1 MPLATLPALFISH
14 GSPMLALDAGA
25 VGAALHRVASNLPKP
40 QAIVVMSAHWQSQ
53 HLEVS
58 TGHLPETWHD
68 FRGFP
73 KELYQIRYPA
83 AGAPEI
89 ADQIIE
95 QLNHAQLDARPNA
108 IRPRDHGVWMPL
120 LHMYPDADVPVIQIS
135 IPLHYS
141 ESQLAYIGQILSALR
156 QDQILLIGSGSI
168 THNLA
173 ELSWQDP
180 NAATPSWASAF
191 RNWIVHQLSNDD
203 REAVFAWKTNAP
215 HALKN
220 HPTDEHLSP
229 LFFAMGAG
237 ERFSVIHSSFAH
249 GSLGMD
255 LYRFD

>member
-25 VGAALHRVASNLPKP
+25 VGAALQRVASNLPTP

-53 HLEVS
+53 QLEVS

-73 KELYQIRYPA
+73 KALYQIRYPA
-83 AGAPEI
+83 AGSPAI
-89 ADQIIE
+89 ADNIID
-95 QLNHAQLDARPNA
+95 QLNLAQLDARPNA
-108 IRPRDHGVWMPL
+108 IRPRDHGVWIPL
-120 LHMYPDADVPVIQIS
+120 LHMYPDADVPVIQVS
-135 IPLHYS
+135 IPLHYT
-141 ESQLAYIGQILSALR
+141 EGQLTYIGQVLSSLR
-156 QDQILLIGSGSI
+156 QQQILLIGSGSI

-173 ELSWQDP
+173 ELSWQQP
-180 NAATPSWASAF
+180 NAATPNWASAF
-191 RNWIVHQLSNDD
+191 RNWMVHQLSNDD
-203 REAVFAWKTNAP
+203 REAVFAWKTAAP
-215 HALKN
+215 HAAQN

>member
-95 QLNHAQLDARPNA
+95 QLNHAQLDARP
-108 IRPRDHGVWMPL
+108 
-120 LHMYPDADVPVIQIS
+120 
-135 IPLHYS
+135 
-141 ESQLAYIGQILSALR
+141 
-156 QDQILLIGSGSI
+156 
-168 THNLA
+168 
-173 ELSWQDP
+173 
-180 NAATPSWASAF
+180 
-191 RNWIVHQLSNDD
+191 
-203 REAVFAWKTNAP
+203 KC
-215 HALKN
+215 
-220 HPTDEHLSP
+220 HPP
-229 LFFAMGAG
+229 A
-237 ERFSVIHSSFAH
+237 
-249 GSLGMD
+249 
-255 LYRFD
+255 

>member
-25 VGAALHRVASNLPKP
+25 VGAALQRVASNLPKP

-53 HLEVS
+53 QLEVS

-73 KELYQIRYPA
+73 TELYQIRYPA
-83 AGAPEI
+83 AGAPDI
-89 ADQIIE
+89 ADYIIE
-95 QLNHAQLDARPNA
+95 QLNHAHLDARPNA

-120 LHMYPDADVPVIQIS
+120 LHLYPAADIPVIQIS
-135 IPLHYS
+135 IPLHYNAD
-141 ESQLAYIGQILSALR
+141 QLAYIGQVLSALR
-156 QDQILLIGSGSI
+156 QEQILLIGSGSI

-173 ELSWQDP
+173 ELSWQQP
-180 NAATPSWASAF
+180 HAATPNWASEF
-191 RNWIVHQLSNDD
+191 RNWIVHHLSNDD
-203 REAVFAWKTNAP
+203 HEPVFSWKTQAP
-215 HALKN
+215 HAIKN

-229 LFFAMGAG
+229 LFFTMGAG

-255 LYRFD
+255 IYRFD

>member
-25 VGAALHRVASNLPKP
+25 VGIALQRVASNLPKP

-53 HLEVS
+53 QLEVS

-73 KELYQIRYPA
+73 KALYQIRYPA
-83 AGAPEI
+83 AGAPDI
-89 ADQIIE
+89 AEYIIE
-95 QLNHAQLDARPNA
+95 RLNLAQLDARPNA

-120 LHMYPDADVPVIQIS
+120 LHMYPAADVPVIQIS
-135 IPLHYS
+135 IPLSYT
-141 ESQLAYIGQILSALR
+141 EGQLAYIGQALSILR
-156 QDQILLIGSGSI
+156 QEQILLIGSGSI

-173 ELSWQDP
+173 ELSWQQSH
-180 NAATPSWASAF
+180 AATPNWASEF
-191 RNWIVHQLSNDD
+191 RNWIVYQLSNDD
-203 REAVFAWKTNAP
+203 HEAVFGWKSDAP
-215 HALKN
+215 YALQN

-237 ERFSVIHSSFAH
+237 KRFSVIHSSFAH
-249 GSLGMD
+249 GALGMD
-255 LYRFD
+255 MYRFD